1 MTDSHKRIRK
11 NCICISILLLAGAG
25 LALYLVLS
33 GYEPSGGDIW
43 GHLYKSQEMYE
54 SLKKGNVFPLFSPYW
69 YNGIQL
75 FRYWGPLSYYI
86 MAGLMFLTGGDLL
99 LAYRLL
105 AFVIFVVGGL
115 PWILWGIHENRRVL
129 GTFFGLLWFFM
140 PEHIRI
146 YFTAGNLPQMV
157 TTMLV
162 PYAIWFL
169 WLYVRKKNNCAAVGL
184 FVCMTLMSFTHLM
197 VTAIMGVS
205 AFLYLLIDQ
214 IWNKDTRRKI
224 FALIYMICGILT
236 AGIWV
241 IPSLKGGLVTSE
253 SGDGSV
259 MSTLIYPLTT
269 SLNPFKRLSAGND
282 SSTYRDSRNP
292 ACKRRKESRFCIFT
306 DHACLY
312 NACCIPDTGK
322 ASVQPVVLD
331 DPVCADDLWFF
342 LQCMSGMGSLEEKIL
357 CASGCAF
364 VCRQYIMYE
373 SGFLQRCYI
382 R

>member
-259 MSTLIYPLTT
+259 MSTLIYPLMIL
-269 SLNPFKRLSAGND
+269 LNVS
-282 SSTYRDSRNP
+282 
-292 ACKRRKESRFCIFT
+292 
-306 DHACLY
+306 
-312 NACCIPDTGK
+312 
-322 ASVQPVVLD
+322 
-331 DPVCADDLWFF
+331 
-342 LQCMSGMGSLEEKIL
+342 
-357 CASGCAF
+357 
-364 VCRQYIMYE
+364 
-373 SGFLQRCYI
+373 
-382 R
+382 